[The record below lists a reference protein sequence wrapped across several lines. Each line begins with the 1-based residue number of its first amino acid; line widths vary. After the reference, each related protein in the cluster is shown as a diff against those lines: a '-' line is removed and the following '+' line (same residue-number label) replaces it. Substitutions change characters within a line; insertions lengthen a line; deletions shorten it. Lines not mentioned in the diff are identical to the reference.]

1 MCANRFIV
9 CTTRFGIHTE
19 QTMQKT
25 VTIKLDTGTLQL
37 DVEPGHIPLKRLL
50 GFAARVSSKRK
61 FLLVSKVLG
70 KHYPV
75 TPKTMSW
82 SYRALARAV
91 IKNGVGECSL
101 WIGMAETATGLGYGV
116 FEAACHAG
124 VQKALFIQTTRY
136 HLAGIDR
143 LEFEE
148 AHSHATDFFL
158 YYPVRPDYRKQFLN
172 AETLVLI
179 DDEISTGKTFL
190 RLIKAYQSVNP
201 TLRKVFIVSLVN
213 FAHPDDR
220 AALESQAGVAVEW
233 VCFRQGLLLFED
245 SQNAAIDN
253 ITVNVSGNGACK
265 QHLLAWPGRLGMGAP
280 INLESDVVEQLCRSG
295 FNRESNDLRP
305 ILVLGTGE
313 CNAPAYLLGRE
324 LECKGFKVKVQSTTR
339 SPIHQGNDIALV
351 CQFEDNYED
360 GIPNFIYN
368 LNPDDYRE
376 IILCHETPLCKPLMD
391 RLHAWQAISARFELE
406 EQNSHHAK
414 LHFFRP

>member
-1 MCANRFIV
+1 
-9 CTTRFGIHTE
+9 
-19 QTMQKT
+19 MQKT
-25 VTIKLDTGTLQL
+25 VTIELDTGTLRL
-37 DVEPGHIPLKRLL
+37 DVEPGSVPLKRLL
-50 GFAARVSSKRK
+50 GFASRVSSKRK

-75 TPKTMSW
+75 TPKTMRW

-91 IKNGVGECSL
+91 IKSVLGESSL

-116 FEAACHAG
+116 FEAASLAG
-124 VQKALFIQTTRY
+124 VKNALFIQTTRY
-136 HLAGIDR
+136 HLDGIDR

-158 YYPVRPDYRKQFLN
+158 YYPENPGFRKQFLY
-172 AETLVLI
+172 AETLILI

-190 RLIKAYQSVNP
+190 RLIKDYQAVNS

-233 VCFRQGLLLFED
+233 VCFRQGLLRFED
-245 SQNAAIDN
+245 NHNAAIDK
-253 ITVNVSGNGACK
+253 ISVNVSGNGSCK
-265 QHLLAWPGRLGMGAP
+265 KHLLAWPGRLGLDAP
-280 INLESDVVEQLCRSG
+280 ISLEDDVVELLMG
-295 FNRESNDLRP
+295 FVPNIETQNSASLRP

-313 CNAPAYLLGRE
+313 CNAPAYLLGRA
-324 LECKGFKVKVQSTTR
+324 LECKGYKVKIQSTTR
-339 SPIHQGNDIALV
+339 SPIHQGNDIAIV

-368 LNPDDYRE
+368 LKPDDYRA
-376 IILCHETPLCKPLMD
+376 IILCHETPLDKSLTL
-391 RLHAWQAISARFELE
+391 RLHAWQAISARFELQP
-406 EQNSHHAK
+406 QNSNHAK

>member
-1 MCANRFIV
+1 
-9 CTTRFGIHTE
+9 
-19 QTMQKT
+19 MQKT
-25 VTIKLDTGTLQL
+25 VTIELDTGTLRL
-37 DVEPGHIPLKRLL
+37 DVKPGHVPLKRLL

-75 TPKTMSW
+75 SPKTMGW
-82 SYRALARAV
+82 SYRALARLVLKSGA
-91 IKNGVGECSL
+91 GESSL

-116 FEAACHAG
+116 FEAASLAG
-124 VQKALFIQTTRY
+124 VKNALFIQTTRY
-136 HLAGIDR
+136 HLDGVDR

-158 YYPVRPDYRKQFLN
+158 YYPENPGYRKQFLN

-190 RLIKAYQSVNP
+190 RLIKAYQAINT

-220 AALESQAGVAVEW
+220 AALESEVGVAVEW
-233 VCFRQGLLLFED
+233 VCFRQGLLRFED
-245 SQNAAIDN
+245 CQNAAIDA
-253 ITVNVSGNGACK
+253 ITVNVSGSGACK
-265 QHLLAWPGRLGMGAP
+265 KHLLAWPGRLGLDAP
-280 INLESDVVEQLCRSG
+280 ISLEHDVVGQLMG
-295 FNRESNDLRP
+295 FVPDVETQNNASLSP

-313 CNAPAYLLGRE
+313 CNAPAYLLGRA
-324 LECKGFKVKVQSTTR
+324 LECKGFKVKIQSTTR
-339 SPIHQGNDIALV
+339 SPIHQGNDIAIV

-360 GIPNFIYN
+360 EIPNFIYN
-368 LNPDDYRE
+368 LKPDDYRA
-376 IILCHETPLCKPLMD
+376 IILCHETPLDKSLTL
-391 RLHAWQAISARFELE
+391 RLHAWQAISARFELQP
-406 EQNSHHAK
+406 QNSNHGK

>member
-1 MCANRFIV
+1 
-9 CTTRFGIHTE
+9 
-19 QTMQKT
+19 MQKT
-25 VTIKLDTGTLQL
+25 VTIKLDTGTLRL

-50 GFAARVSSKRK
+50 GFAARLSSKRK

-75 TPKTMSW
+75 TLKLMSW

-91 IKNGVGECSL
+91 LKKEVGERSL
-101 WIGMAETATGLGYGV
+101 WIGMAETATGLGYGI
-116 FEAACHAG
+116 FEAACHTG
-124 VQKALFIQTTRY
+124 VQNALFIQTTRY
-136 HLAGIDR
+136 HLDSIER

-172 AETLVLI
+172 AETLALI

-190 RLIKAYQSVNP
+190 RLIKAYQRINP
-201 TLRKVFIVSLVN
+201 RLRKVFIVSLVN

-233 VCFRQGLLLFED
+233 VCFRQGLLRFED

-265 QHLLAWPGRLGMGAP
+265 KHLLAWPGRLGMNTP
-280 INLESDVVEQLCRSG
+280 IVLEKDVVEQLGLSS
-295 FNRESNDLRP
+295 ESSDLRP

-324 LECKGFKVKVQSTTR
+324 LEYKGFKVKVQSTTR

-391 RLHAWQAISARFELE
+391 QLYAWQAISARFELQP
-406 EQNSHHAK
+406 QNSNHAK
-414 LHFFRP
+414 LYFFRP

>member
-1 MCANRFIV
+1 MTKIL
-9 CTTRFGIHTE
+9 
-19 QTMQKT
+19 
-25 VTIKLDTGTLQL
+25 TIELDTGTLHL
-37 DVEPGHIPLKRLL
+37 DVEPGHIPLNRLL

-75 TPKTMSW
+75 SPKLMSW
-82 SYRALARAV
+82 SYRALAREV
-91 IKNGVGECSL
+91 LKRDVGQGSL

-116 FEAACHAG
+116 FEAACREGAEQ
-124 VQKALFIQTTRY
+124 VLFIQTTRY
-136 HLAGIDR
+136 HLDGIER

-158 YYPVRPDYRKQFLN
+158 YYPEQRKHRDQFLM

-190 RLIKAYQSVNP
+190 RLIKAYQQVNP
-201 TLRKVFIVSLVN
+201 GLRKVFIVSLVN

-220 AALESQAGVAVEW
+220 SVLEDQAGVAVEW
-233 VCFRQGLLLFED
+233 VCFRQGRMRFED
-245 SQNAAIDN
+245 KQNDAIDS

-265 QHLLAWPGRLGMGAP
+265 KALLAWPGRLGLDAP
-280 INLESDVVEQLCRSG
+280 ISLESDVAEQLYKIG
-295 FNRESNDLRP
+295 LNRDQRT

-324 LECKGFKVKVQSTTR
+324 LERQGLKVKVQSTTR
-339 SPIHQGNDIALV
+339 SPIHQGNDIGRV
-351 CQFEDNYED
+351 CQFKDNYDD

-368 LNPDDYRE
+368 LNQDDYAD
-376 IILCHETPLCKPLMD
+376 IILCHETPLCESLND
-391 RLHAWQAISARFELE
+391 RLHAWRAISARFEL
-406 EQNSHHAK
+406 QPDSPNHAK
-414 LHFFRP
+414 LYFSRP

>member
-1 MCANRFIV
+1 M
-9 CTTRFGIHTE
+9 H
-19 QTMQKT
+19 KT
-25 VTIKLDTGTLQL
+25 VTIKLDTGMLQFH
-37 DVEPGHIPLKRLL
+37 VEPGHIPLKRLL

-75 TPKTMSW
+75 TPKLMSW

-91 IKNGVGECSL
+91 LKKGAGASSL

-116 FEAACHAG
+116 FEAACHTG
-124 VQKALFIQTTRY
+124 VQKALFMQTTRY
-136 HLAGIDR
+136 HMDKIDR

-158 YYPVRPDYRKQFLN
+158 YYPEQSDYRKQFLN

-190 RLIKAYQSVNP
+190 RLIKAYQVVNP
-201 TLRKVFIVSLVN
+201 TVRKVFIVSLVN

-233 VCFRQGLLLFED
+233 VCFRQGLLYFED
-245 SQNAAIDN
+245 SQNAAIDS

-265 QHLLAWPGRLGMGAP
+265 KHLLAWPGRLGMVAP
-280 INLESDVVEQLCRSG
+280 IGLDGDIVEQLVQSG
-295 FNRESNDLRP
+295 FNSESNDIRP

-313 CNAPAYLLGRE
+313 CNAPAYLLGRA
-324 LECKGFKVKVQSTTR
+324 LEAKGFKVKVQSTTR
-339 SPIHQGNDIALV
+339 SPIHQGNDIGLV

-368 LNPDDYRE
+368 LNPNDYRD
-376 IILCHETPLCKPLMD
+376 IILCHETSLNQALID
-391 RLHAWQAISARFELE
+391 RLHAWQAISARFELKQ
-406 EQNSHHAK
+406 QNLNHAK

>member
-1 MCANRFIV
+1 MKKI
-9 CTTRFGIHTE
+9 
-19 QTMQKT
+19 
-25 VTIKLDTGTLQL
+25 VTIKLDTGILQL
-37 DVEPGHIPLKRLL
+37 ELEPGHIPLKRLL

-75 TPKTMSW
+75 SPKLMSW

-91 IKNGVGECSL
+91 LKKGVGESSL

-116 FEAACHAG
+116 YEAACHAG
-124 VQKALFIQTTRY
+124 LQNPLFIQTTRY
-136 HLAGIDR
+136 QLDKIDR

-158 YYPVRPDYRKQFLN
+158 YYPTHPDYRKQFLN

-190 RLIKAYQSVNP
+190 RLIKAYQVANP
-201 TLRKVFIVSLVN
+201 AVRKVFIVSLVN

-220 AALESQAGVAVEW
+220 AALESQASVTVEW
-233 VCFRQGLLLFED
+233 VCFRQGFLHFED
-245 SQNAAIDN
+245 SQNTAIDN
-253 ITVNVSGNGACK
+253 ITVNVLGNGACK
-265 QHLLAWPGRLGMGAP
+265 KHLLAWPGRLGMVVP
-280 INLESDVVEQLCRSG
+280 INLDGDVVEQLVQSG
-295 FNRESNDLRP
+295 FDSESNDIRP
-305 ILVLGTGE
+305 LLVLGTGE
-313 CNAPAYLLGRE
+313 CNAPAYLLGRT
-324 LECKGFKVKVQSTTR
+324 LEDYGFKVKVQSTTR
-339 SPIHQGNDIALV
+339 SPIHQGNDIGLV

-368 LNPDDYRE
+368 LNPDDYRD
-376 IILCHETPLCKPLMD
+376 IVLCHETPLNQALID
-391 RLHAWQAISARFELE
+391 RLHTWQAISARFELK
-406 EQNSHHAK
+406 QPHSNHAK

>member
-1 MCANRFIV
+1 
-9 CTTRFGIHTE
+9 
-19 QTMQKT
+19 MQKT
-25 VTIKLDTGTLQL
+25 VKIQLDTGILQL
-37 DVEPGHIPLKRLL
+37 DLDPGHIPLKRLL

-75 TPKTMSW
+75 SPKIMSW

-91 IKNGVGECSL
+91 LKKGAGDGSL

-116 FEAACHAG
+116 FEAACHEG
-124 VQKALFIQTTRY
+124 IENALFIQTTRY
-136 HLAGIDR
+136 HLDGIKR

-158 YYPVRPDYRKQFLN
+158 YYPECSDFRKQFLN

-190 RLIKAYQSVNP
+190 RLIKAYQAVNP
-201 TLRKVFIVSLVN
+201 KLRKVFIVSLVN

-220 AALESQAGVAVEW
+220 AALESQSEVAVEW
-233 VCFRQGLLLFED
+233 VCFRQGLLRFED
-245 SQNAAIDN
+245 SQNTAIDS

-265 QHLLAWPGRLGMGAP
+265 KYLLAWPGRLGMDAP
-280 INLESDVVEQLCRSG
+280 VSLEMDVVEQLMG
-295 FNRESNDLRP
+295 FFSNVETQNIASLRTNNENDIRP

-324 LECKGFKVKVQSTTR
+324 LERNGFKVIVQSTTR
-339 SPIHQGNDIALV
+339 SPIHQGNDISLV

-368 LNPDDYRE
+368 LNPDDYRG
-376 IILCHETPLCKPLMD
+376 IILCHETPLVKPLMD
-391 RLHAWQAISARFELE
+391 RLHAWQAISARFELQS
-406 EQNSHHAK
+406 QNSNHAK

>member
-1 MCANRFIV
+1 
-9 CTTRFGIHTE
+9 
-19 QTMQKT
+19 
-25 VTIKLDTGTLQL
+25 
-37 DVEPGHIPLKRLL
+37 
-50 GFAARVSSKRK
+50 
-61 FLLVSKVLG
+61 
-70 KHYPV
+70 
-75 TPKTMSW
+75 
-82 SYRALARAV
+82 
-91 IKNGVGECSL
+91 
-101 WIGMAETATGLGYGV
+101 MAETATGLGYGV

-124 VQKALFIQTTRY
+124 VQNALFMQTTRY
-136 HLAGIDR
+136 HLAGIER

-158 YYPVRPDYRKQFLN
+158 YYPVRPDYRTQFLN

-190 RLIKAYQSVNP
+190 RLIKAYQRVNP
-201 TLRKVFIVSLVN
+201 RLHKVFIVSLVN

-233 VCFRQGLLLFED
+233 VCFRQGLLRFED

-253 ITVNVSGNGACK
+253 ISVNVSGNGHCK
-265 QHLLAWPGRLGMGAP
+265 KHLLAWPGRLGMDAP
-280 INLESDVVEQLCRSG
+280 MSLEKDVVEQLYRSG
-295 FNRESNDLRP
+295 FKRGSNDPRP

-324 LECKGFKVKVQSTTR
+324 LENNGFKVKVQSTTR
-339 SPIHQGNDIALV
+339 SPIHQGNDIASV

-368 LNPDDYRE
+368 LNPDDYRD
-376 IILCHETPLCKPLMD
+376 IILCHETPLGKPLMD
-391 RLHAWQAISARFELE
+391 RLHAWQAISARFELQA
-406 EQNSHHAK
+406 QNSNHAK

>member
-1 MCANRFIV
+1 
-9 CTTRFGIHTE
+9 
-19 QTMQKT
+19 MQNT

-75 TPKTMSW
+75 SPKTMSW
-82 SYRALARAV
+82 SYRALARTV
-91 IKNGVGECSL
+91 LKNGVGEPSL

-116 FEAACHAG
+116 FEAACNAG
-124 VQKALFIQTTRY
+124 VQNALFTQTTRY
-136 HLAGIDR
+136 HLDSIER
-143 LEFEE
+143 LEFKE

-158 YYPVRPDYRKQFLN
+158 YYPVCPDYRKQFLN

-190 RLIKAYQSVNP
+190 RLIKAYQTVNP
-201 TLRKVFIVSLVN
+201 KLRKVFIVSLVN

-220 AALESQAGVAVEW
+220 AALESQAGVSVEW
-233 VCFRQGLLLFED
+233 LCFRKGILHFED
-245 SQNAAIDN
+245 SQNAVIDN

-265 QHLLAWPGRLGMGAP
+265 QHLLAWPGRLGMDAP
-280 INLESDVVEQLCRSG
+280 VSLENDIVEQLCRSG
-295 FNRESNDLRP
+295 FSREPNDLRP

-324 LECKGFKVKVQSTTR
+324 LEYKGFKVKVQSTTR
-339 SPIHQGNDIALV
+339 SPIHQGNDITSV

-368 LNPDDYRE
+368 LNPGDYRE
-376 IILCHETPLCKPLMD
+376 IILCHETPLGKPLMD
-391 RLHAWQAISARFELE
+391 RLHAWQAISARFELQA
-406 EQNSHHAK
+406 QNSNHAK
-414 LHFFRP
+414 LYFFRP